1 MDKRASEPSGNAR
14 PGRRPLTDFVTL
26 PTTNPIVAL
35 PLTKKPL
42 EPDADRDALPPNN
55 EARVHTVAP
64 RPEMTHQAASPTEP
78 LWHEQSSGAAGSH
91 GNWLGTATAVTSIAA
106 KAAADYRSWL
116 TEQMKSAVDGAFGY
130 ASGLVSLSLAT
141 GRNTAGRSAGSSED
155 ATITSAATE
164 DSAEDPAATACTR
177 VFAAMSANWIA
188 GLDYARR
195 LAEVTSPADL
205 ILLSTSQARKQVDLL
220 MEQSAALNALSR
232 ALVAAPTDA
241 AKNAADKR

>member
-1 MDKRASEPSGNAR
+1 MVELPRA
-14 PGRRPLTDFVTL
+14 
-26 PTTNPIVAL
+26 
-35 PLTKKPL
+35 KKPV
-42 EPDADRDALPPNN
+42 EPQADAETPSATPEAAAARVETRSDVPN
-55 EARVHTVAP
+55 EAAAP
-64 RPEMTHQAASPTEP
+64 AKQPVPRDQGTAPADKPRDR
-78 LWHEQSSGAAGSH
+78 
-91 GNWLGTATAVTSIAA
+91 WLGAVSTMTSVAA

-116 TEQMKSAVDGAFGY
+116 TEHMKSTVGGAFGY
-130 ASGLVSLSLAT
+130 ASGLASLSLSAGRQAANPSVGTREGAT
-141 GRNTAGRSAGSSED
+141 TAGAPGD
-155 ATITSAATE
+155 HPAA
-164 DSAEDPAATACTR
+164 DAATACAR
-177 VFAAMSANWIA
+177 AFEAMSANWTA